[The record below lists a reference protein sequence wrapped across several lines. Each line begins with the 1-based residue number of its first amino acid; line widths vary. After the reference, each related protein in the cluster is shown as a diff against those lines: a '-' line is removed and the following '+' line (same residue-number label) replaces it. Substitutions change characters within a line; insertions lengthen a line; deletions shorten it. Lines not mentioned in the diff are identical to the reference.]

1 MEAMIKIMLDSA
13 SDQSASMRQTYDLE
27 TIPMQIMVGRE
38 EYIDDPNVKVETIH
52 QFMREGKMPKT
63 AQISPQVAEEAF
75 EKQAKAGHDVIFISI
90 FKGPSGSIQV
100 ARKAMKAVEDRY
112 PNFKGAVVDCRSAS
126 GAGTLLFLH
135 GQALIEA
142 GYEFDQIRDQ
152 LDRSAQDMAVYG
164 LLTILSGWQRGPG
177 PQDDRQSRFHA
188 PSQTAI
194 DLRW

>member
-1 MEAMIKIMLDSA
+1 MIKIMLDSA
-13 SDQSASMRQTYDLE
+13 SDQSKSMRQTYDFE
-27 TIPMQIMVGRE
+27 TIPMPIMVGRE

-63 AQISPQVAEEAF
+63 AQISPQVAETAF
-75 EKQAKAGHDVIFISI
+75 EKQAQAGHDVIFISI
-90 FKGPSGSIQV
+90 FKGLSGSIQV
-100 ARKAMKAVEDRY
+100 AQEAMKEVEDRY
-112 PNFKGAVVDCRSAS
+112 PDFKGAVVDCRSAS

-164 LLTILSGWQRGPG
+164 LLTILSGWQRGAGSPRRSSKSV
-177 PQDDRQSRFHA
+177 PCSKSDRY
-188 PSQTAI
+188 
-194 DLRW
+194 